1 MNKKKVLV
9 LALAVIMIAILSFST
24 LAWFSDDDEVTNDF
38 MIAGSGT
45 EDPDD
50 IFSVDVWEDEDGDG
64 EPDDDFPDDDKDG
77 LEYEDILPGDELE
90 KAAFVKN
97 TGSYNQYIRV
107 TMTISDWAEIK
118 DLITIDLAEGFQ
130 DNWKIT
136 SDGVGCEEGNL
147 KVTNDKSV
155 ENGNLVVVM
164 FLNKKLAVGE
174 EVKVMDLVKISTEAT
189 RDDFK
194 SANFAD
200 GFQIDI
206 KADAV
211 QTENVLDSYEQ
222 HEWQNAQESF
232 AVVEGNN

>member
-50 IFSVDVWEDEDGDG
+50 IFSVDVWENNDEED
-64 EPDDDFPDDDKDG
+64 DG
-77 LEYEDILPGDELE
+77 LDFEDILPGDELE
-90 KAAFVKN
+90 KEAYVKN
-97 TGSYNQYIRV
+97 TGSYDQYIRV

-211 QTENVLDSYEQ
+211 QTKNVLDSYEQ